1 MNREKKVHEKK
12 KRKGRFS
19 IIYILSGGILKEEFV
34 VKHTRMI
41 VLVVVMALFYVGN
54 RYTCLLKLREID
66 RLQQQ
71 LKDVKYESLTISG
84 QLTGSNRQSQID
96 EWVKRQGLALGEAKT
111 PPYILHR

>member
-1 MNREKKVHEKK
+1 MNGEENIHEKK
-12 KRKGRFS
+12 KRKRRFS

-41 VLVVVMALFYVGN
+41 VLVVIMALFYVGN

-71 LKDVKYESLTISG
+71 LKDAKYESLTISG
-84 QLTGSNRQSQID
+84 QLTGSNRQSQIE
-96 EWVKRQGLALGEAKT
+96 EWVKKQGLALEDAKA